1 MSRKSRT
8 LVTKLFAMKKVT
20 FLFFISMLFT
30 SVLATAQTKL
40 SPEQEAFFNKLMSGI
55 NPRHVNWVKTT
66 AAEVNAKNLAEED
79 IRNRATRYAG
89 QGIKDQQDIEA
100 LISLVMMQCAKD
112 QQEDL
117 KSIMA
122 QVKSLKEQK
131 EKLRNMIANANKQR
145 TLSAVQMDSIDLL
158 NRKTVALKQRQNPD
172 TIKLVRSSSWV
183 KTVSKN
189 EMDAIVTK
197 LKNDLDSMSEMGEM
211 ESLRMQML
219 MDRRSK
225 IMSTLSNLLKK
236 ISKTA
241 DEIVQNL
248 K

>member
-1 MSRKSRT
+1 
-8 LVTKLFAMKKVT
+8 MKKVSL
-20 FLFFISMLFT
+20 LFFISMLFT
-30 SVLATAQTKL
+30 SVLATAQTNL

-66 AAEVNAKNLAEED
+66 AAEVNAKNLAEVD
-79 IRNRATRYAG
+79 IRNRATRYTG

-172 TIKLVRSSSWV
+172 TIKLVRSSSRV

-211 ESLRMQML
+211 ESLRVQML

-225 IMSTLSNLLKK
+225 ILSTLSNLLKK

>member
-1 MSRKSRT
+1 
-8 LVTKLFAMKKVT
+8 MKKVT
-20 FLFFISMLFT
+20 FLFFISMFFT

-40 SPEQEAFFNKLMSGI
+40 SPDQEVFYTKLMSGM
-55 NPRHVNWVKTT
+55 NARHVSWVRTT
-66 AAEVNAKNLAEED
+66 AAEVKEKNLTEQE
-79 IRNRATRYAG
+79 IRNRASRHVA
-89 QGIKDQQDIEA
+89 QGVSGSQDIEA
-100 LISLVMMQCAKD
+100 LVGLVMMQCAKD

-122 QVKSLKEQK
+122 QVKALKEQK
-131 EKLRNMIANANKQR
+131 EKLRNLIENANKQQ
-145 TLSAVQMDSIDLL
+145 TISALQMDSIDLL

-172 TIKLVRSSSWV
+172 TIKLVRTSSRV
-183 KTVSKN
+183 KTVSKS
-189 EMDAIVTK
+189 EMDALVAK

-211 ESLRMQML
+211 ESLRLQMA
-219 MDRRSK
+219 MDRMSK
-225 IMSTLSNLLKK
+225 MMSTLSNLLKK

>member
-1 MSRKSRT
+1 
-8 LVTKLFAMKKVT
+8 MKKVSL
-20 FLFFISMLFT
+20 FFFISMLLA
-30 SVLATAQTKL
+30 SVSATAQTNL
-40 SPEQEAFFNKLMSGI
+40 SAEQEAFYNKLMTGI
-55 NPRHVNWVKTT
+55 NARHLNWVKTT
-66 AAEVNAKNLAEED
+66 ASEVNAKNLAEED

-145 TLSAVQMDSIDLL
+145 TISAVQMDSIDLL

-172 TIKLVRSSSWV
+172 TLKLVRTSSRV
-183 KTVSKN
+183 KTVSKS
-189 EMDAIVTK
+189 EMDAMVTK
-197 LKNDLDSMSEMGEM
+197 LKSDLDSMSEMGEM
-211 ESLRMQML
+211 QSLRLQMA
-219 MDRRSK
+219 MDRMSK
-225 IMSTLSNLLKK
+225 MMSTLSNLLKK

-241 DEIVQNL
+241 DEIIQNL